1 MKWPLLFTVLI
12 TLVIVVFTTG
22 LASPQVPSGV
32 DEEEENV
39 DCPTCTDSGIVLTVI
54 QVMIVVMFVGI
65 LLTLLFFSERS
76 FKKKRK

>member
-1 MKWPLLFTVLI
+1 MKWALLFTVLI

-22 LASPQVPSGV
+22 LASPRVPSGV
-32 DEEEENV
+32 EEEENV
-39 DCPTCTDSGIVLTVI
+39 DCATCTNSGIVLTVI

-76 FKKKRK
+76 FKKRK